1 MQQGGA
7 AEVAGVSKEVTLLD
21 DRRGVMVQRVPGVP
35 GVRTCKV
42 VSRSSRLSL
51 TTPDVVGVAIVVAA
65 R

>member
-1 MQQGGA
+1 MQQGERKGMAGA
-7 AEVAGVSKEVTLLD
+7 SKEATLLD

>member
-1 MQQGGA
+1 MQQGERKGM
-7 AEVAGVSKEVTLLD
+7 AGVSKEVTLLD

-35 GVRTCKV
+35 GVRACKV